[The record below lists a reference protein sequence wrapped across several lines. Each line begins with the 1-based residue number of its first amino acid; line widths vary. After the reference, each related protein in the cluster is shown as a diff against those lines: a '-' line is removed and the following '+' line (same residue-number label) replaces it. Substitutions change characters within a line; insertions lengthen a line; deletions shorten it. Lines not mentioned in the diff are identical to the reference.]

1 MLFGYIA
8 PLLVVGRS
16 KHPAFGQS
24 PPPVEPCS
32 PPPLLLPP
40 SCDGS
45 GRTGGS
51 DGVSVLL
58 AGFFFFFGL
67 GCHHSRTRRY
77 GYFLYRESKEIRR
90 FGRCLFLLFGFNSF
104 ILNLF
109 AFLLIAAT
117 FAAHE
122 SKEICVVVGYRLGW
136 WMARNCAST
145 LPHCPWA
152 SMCCAS
158 AATRPSSR
166 RDSRRQTAL
175 LSEGETKRKF
185 CLSLFILLSS

>member
-1 MLFGYIA
+1 M
-8 PLLVVGRS
+8 
-16 KHPAFGQS
+16 
-24 PPPVEPCS
+24 
-32 PPPLLLPP
+32 
-40 SCDGS
+40 
-45 GRTGGS
+45 
-51 DGVSVLL
+51 
-58 AGFFFFFGL
+58 
-67 GCHHSRTRRY
+67 GCRHSRTRRY

-166 RDSRRQTAL
+166 RDSRRQTVHDRVQKREARECPNRIRGL
-175 LSEGETKRKF
+175 LVFPAFSFTVCGGLRVGRRGSP
-185 CLSLFILLSS
+185 CYSRDSRLRHNPRPPLSCRLWRR